1 MEQSTSKGCSN
12 PSVHNSPPIKLPTE
26 FEDLNNGYKD
36 IHPAAIEENTRAQSS
51 SAEWFNA
58 RKCRLTASNFG
69 RVLRRKSA
77 PSEKNSRGAFFA
89 QSHFQPPQ
97 LTMGE
102 EMKAKQNLST

>member
-77 PSEKNSRGAFFA
+77 PREKIPEE
-89 QSHFQPPQ
+89 HFLPKVIFSPI
-97 LTMGE
+97 G
-102 EMKAKQNLST
+102 

>member
-1 MEQSTSKGCSN
+1 MKGTPLAYIIHDAPLQQTRVGKVQTGCPLTYQTRNTLTMEQSTSKGCSN

-58 RKCRLTASNFG
+58 RKCRLTE
-69 RVLRRKSA
+69 SA
-77 PSEKNSRGAFFA
+77 
-89 QSHFQPPQ
+89 
-97 LTMGE
+97 
-102 EMKAKQNLST
+102 

>member
-77 PSEKNSRGAFFA
+77 PREKIPEE
-89 QSHFQPPQ
+89 HFLPKVIFSPI
-97 LTMGE
+97 
-102 EMKAKQNLST
+102 S